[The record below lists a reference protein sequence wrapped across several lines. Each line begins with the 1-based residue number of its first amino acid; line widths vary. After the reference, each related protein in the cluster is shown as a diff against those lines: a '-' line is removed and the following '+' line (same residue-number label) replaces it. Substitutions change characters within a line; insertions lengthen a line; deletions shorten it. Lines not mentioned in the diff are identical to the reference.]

1 MTAPLF
7 SSVPPMPPRR
17 AARALVAALVVGT
30 LVTIGF
36 SVAFPPMA
44 NDVWGT
50 VKFLLTGGVL
60 SLAVAGIGLGTMR
73 MGQLRTLRARITAA
87 LATGSVVVL
96 VNVLF
101 AALAMFV
108 SRHDLIFLVL
118 ISLYATAVSII
129 IGAVVAASLA
139 DRLRMVSE
147 GAKLLAAGDLTA
159 RVAVP
164 DTGAADE
171 TYVLA
176 TSFNTMAA
184 RLESAGR
191 QHADD
196 EEARRALIAA
206 VSHDL
211 RTPLAA
217 VRAMIEAITDGVV
230 TEPETVARFHA
241 TMSREIRT
249 LSALIDDLFELSRLE
264 SGQIALSLAPVAA
277 PELIAEVVEGLAV
290 QAAAH
295 DVRLT
300 ADVDAGVGDV
310 VLDRPAVRRVL
321 TNLVGNAIRHTPAG
335 GMIGV
340 SARPTPEGIRVDVSD
355 TGEGIAPEDLPR
367 VFERFYRGEKSRNR
381 GTGGAGLGLA
391 IARGFIEAHGGRIWV
406 ESEPG
411 QGSRFSFTLPHMPE
425 PWSAVP

>member
-1 MTAPLF
+1 
-7 SSVPPMPPRR
+7 MPPDR
-17 AARALVAALVVGT
+17 AARALAAALIVGT

-50 VKFLLTGGVL
+50 VRFLLTGGVL

-73 MGQLRTLRARITAA
+73 MGWLRTLRARITAS
-87 LATGSVVVL
+87 LATGAVVVL

-118 ISLYATAVSII
+118 ISFYATAVSII

-147 GAKLLAAGDLTA
+147 GAKLLAAGDLST

-164 DTGAADE
+164 DTDTADE

-176 TSFNTMAA
+176 SSFNTMAA
-184 RLESAGR
+184 RLESAAM

-230 TEPETVARFHA
+230 TDPPTVARFHA

-264 SGQIALSLAPVAA
+264 SGQIALSLAPVAVS
-277 PELIAEVVEGLAV
+277 ELIAEVVEGLAV

-300 ADVDAGVGDV
+300 ADVDAAVGDV

-321 TNLVGNAIRHTPAG
+321 TNLVGNAIRHTPAD

-355 TGEGIAPEDLPR
+355 TGEGIAAEDLPR
-367 VFERFYRGEKSRNR
+367 VFERFYRGDKSRNR

-411 QGSRFSFTLPHMPE
+411 QGSRFSFVLPDMPE
-425 PWSAVP
+425 SLPAIP